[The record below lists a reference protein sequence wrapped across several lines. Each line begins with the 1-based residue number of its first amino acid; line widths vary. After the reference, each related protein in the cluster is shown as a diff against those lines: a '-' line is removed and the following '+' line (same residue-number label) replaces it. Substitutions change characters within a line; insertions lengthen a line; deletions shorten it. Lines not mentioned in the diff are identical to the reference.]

1 FATPS
6 RATPTA
12 RQARSLAQCWNAWHD
27 HGFGFQET
35 KGSGAASCPGL
46 AESSIYAHAV
56 PEAKHR
62 GLRAPGLRGVRRGAD
77 QVRGDAARA
86 GGEERMM
93 RAIQAVEF
101 ADGAPCDQAGQY
113 LESFDPDA
121 NGGRGHATWTPD
133 LSKAMRFA
141 NEALG
146 MLWRQPTVRP
156 LRPDGK
162 PN

>member
-1 FATPS
+1 RPGPDYLTAANARRLMSVTAHSVSTFPLVASPTAVSPKFSVPARRAAATLKLSSATPRFYSASAGNTAPPPTLFRTAS

-86 GGEERMM
+86 
-93 RAIQAVEF
+93 
-101 ADGAPCDQAGQY
+101 
-113 LESFDPDA
+113 
-121 NGGRGHATWTPD
+121 
-133 LSKAMRFA
+133 
-141 NEALG
+141 
-146 MLWRQPTVRP
+146 
-156 LRPDGK
+156 
-162 PN
+162 